1 MVVTR
6 ETTVKEVV
14 YSCKAAPELFAKHG
28 VNPQV
33 QCLGM
38 YDMVTLEEAEEWCK
52 LRDLDSLLEELN
64 AAIQAEESARAA
76 SGSKK
81 A

>member
-6 ETTVKEVV
+6 ETTVKEAV

-52 LRDLDSLLEELN
+52 LRDLDTLLEELN
-64 AAIQAEESARAA
+64 AAIEAEQAAQSA
-76 SGSKK
+76 SGRK
-81 A
+81 